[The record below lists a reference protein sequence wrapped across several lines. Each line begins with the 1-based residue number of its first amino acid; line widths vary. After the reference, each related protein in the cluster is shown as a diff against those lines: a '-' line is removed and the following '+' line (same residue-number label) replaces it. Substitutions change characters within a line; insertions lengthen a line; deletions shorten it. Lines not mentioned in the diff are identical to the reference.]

1 MSKKSLTYKDLKTI
15 EKILSEYRETADDE
29 TKKQIEEIIEKLDD
43 VESDRKPHIEG
54 VKSVQGA

>member
-15 EKILSEYRETADDE
+15 EKILAEYKAAADDE

-43 VESDRKPHIEG
+43 VEVRS
-54 VKSVQGA
+54 

>member
-15 EKILSEYRETADDE
+15 EKILAEYRATANDE

-43 VESDRKPHIEG
+43 VEIIS
-54 VKSVQGA
+54 KSHFVTKRC